1 MDSTDERLLEIL
13 KEDGRAPYTSIA
25 DELGVSEGTVRNRIE
40 ALQEEGIIERFTI
53 DVADEA
59 KGIAAFV
66 LVTLSTDVA
75 IEDSIASFPSD
86 MKAYEVT
93 GEYDMVIQLSRES
106 SEALNEAIDAIRE
119 VDGVEGTKTYSVL
132 NRRSR

>member
-13 KEDGRAPYTSIA
+13 KKDGRAPYTSIA
-25 DELGVSEGTVRNRIE
+25 DELGVSEGTVRNRID
-40 ALQEEGIIERFTI
+40 ALQEEGIIERFTV

-59 KGIAAFV
+59 TGIAAFV
-66 LVTLSTDVA
+66 MVTLSTDVA
-75 IEDSIASFPSD
+75 IEDSIAALPSD
-86 MKAYEVT
+86 MSVYEVT

-106 SEALNEAIDAIRE
+106 SEALNEAIDAVRE